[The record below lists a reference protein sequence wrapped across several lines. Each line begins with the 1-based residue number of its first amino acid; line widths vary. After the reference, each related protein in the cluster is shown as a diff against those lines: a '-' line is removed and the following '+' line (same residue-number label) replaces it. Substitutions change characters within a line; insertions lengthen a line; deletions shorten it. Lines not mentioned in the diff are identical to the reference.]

1 MKPLVSIT
9 IAIADQQTHLPLDRR
24 LLRRAARSVLR
35 EAGVRKARISVAVV
49 DDVTIARLNWQY
61 LRHRGPADVL
71 SFLLD
76 ESDGL
81 EGEVIVGVQTALR
94 TAPQYG
100 WPPHDELVLYVVH
113 GMLHLVGHDDTT
125 AALRKEMEQKETDI
139 LKGLG
144 ITRR

>member
-1 MKPLVSIT
+1 MKPPSAISVE
-9 IAIADQQTHLPLDRR
+9 IADEQAHLPLDRS
-24 LLRRAARSVLR
+24 LVRRAVRRVLR

-49 DDVTIARLNWQY
+49 DDETTARLNRRY

-81 EGEVIVGVQTALR
+81 EGEVIVSAQVALR

-100 WPPHDELVLYVVH
+100 WPPHDELLLYVVH
-113 GMLHLVGHDDTT
+113 GMLHLVGHDDGI
-125 AALRKEMEQKETDI
+125 EMQKSETEV
-139 LKGLG
+139 LEKLG
-144 ITRR
+144 IKRR